1 MKNYFLLFFTSF
13 LVSGF
18 SQLPFNEGF
27 EAYTSGSPIG
37 PQSTR
42 WTTWSGTEG
51 GAEDALIKSN
61 QKFLGSNSLY
71 LSSNAEAGGPTD
83 IILPLSTTPLNSGT
97 LTYQMAILVEGNK
110 GAQINFHGS
119 TTLGSKYALRLD
131 FQQAPSGTA
140 VLRIFDGKGDL
151 GFFNYT
157 VGFWFPLK
165 LVANLNNSKWDVYIN
180 NLYKGSVFAN
190 ETDVTSIEYFPI
202 NTSPNTTNLSG
213 FYIDEISITHTPYTF
228 PARNASIGSI
238 TLGDGLA
245 GKTIT
250 PKVRIRN
257 VGSSTITSVTV
268 GTNYAAANKSK
279 TITGLSLASGA
290 TTTVDL
296 DPMQLAAGT
305 NKYTAFIAAVNG
317 TNGDDNAS
325 DDSASVTTK
334 AIAPAPNKIVVAEE
348 ATGTWCQ
355 WCPRGAVFMDY
366 MEAKYSENFV
376 GIAVHNG
383 ATDPMTNKPY
393 DSAFAKVISGY
404 PSAAVDRVSDIDP
417 SALEADFMTRIAIA
431 PKAKMTLTGSYDDTK
446 KELKVIVNTE
456 FLQAVS
462 TGTYGLAV
470 VLSENK
476 VTGTS
481 SGYNQSNAY
490 AGGKKGVMGGFETK
504 GSPVPAAEMEYNFVA
519 RGIFP
524 NFGGKKD
531 AFPATIN
538 AGDKFVTEFTV
549 PVNTAWTFNNLVA
562 NALLIDPAGKID
574 NGAKRKAADL
584 SKPLGSAV
592 NNIFTA
598 NNITLFPNPSNAVS
612 YLRVET
618 KEAINATITI
628 TDISGKTLYNESFES
643 LSQDVL
649 VPIVTESFDKGMYLV
664 TVKNGTEMI
673 TKKLFVE

>member
-1 MKNYFLLFFTSF
+1 MKHYLILFFTGF
-13 LVSGF
+13 FVTGF
-18 SQLPFNEGF
+18 SQLPFYDGF
-27 EAYTSGSPIG
+27 ETYTSGSPIG

-42 WTTWSGTEG
+42 WTTFSGTEG
-51 GAEDALIKSN
+51 GAEDAIIRSN

-83 IILPLSTTPLNSGT
+83 IILPISGTPLNSGT

-119 TTLGSKYALRLD
+119 TALGSKYALRLD
-131 FQQAPSGTA
+131 FQQAASGTA

-157 VGFWFPLK
+157 VGFWFPFK

-180 NLYKGSVFAN
+180 NSYKGSVFAN
-190 ETDVTSIEYFPI
+190 ETDVTSVEYFPI

-213 FYIDEISITHTPYTF
+213 FYIDEINITHTPYTF

-257 VGSSTITSVTV
+257 VGSSAITSVTV
-268 GTNYAAANKSK
+268 GTNYAATNKSK
-279 TITGLSLASGA
+279 IITGLNLASGA

-305 NKYTAFIAAVNG
+305 NKYTAFISAVNG
-317 TNGDDNAS
+317 TNGDDNAA
-325 DDSASVTTK
+325 DDSASITTK
-334 AIAPAPNKIVVAEE
+334 AIAPAPNKIVVAEQ

-383 ATDPMTNKPY
+383 ASDPMTNKPY
-393 DSAFAKVISGY
+393 DSAFAKVVSGY

-417 SALEADFMTRIAIA
+417 SSLETDFLTRIAVA
-431 PKAKMTLTGSYDDTK
+431 PKAKMTLTGSYDDVK
-446 KELKVIVNTE
+446 KELKVIVNSE

-470 VLSENK
+470 ALSENEVK
-476 VTGTS
+476 GTS

-490 AGGKKGVMGGFETK
+490 AGGKKGVMGGYEAK
-504 GSPVPAAEMEYNFVA
+504 GNPVPAAEMKYNFVA

-524 NFGGKKD
+524 NFTGKKD
-531 AFPATIN
+531 AFPASIN
-538 AGDKFVTEFTV
+538 VGDKFVTEFII
-549 PVNTAWTFNNLVA
+549 PVNSAWVFNNLMA
-562 NALLIDPAGKID
+562 NALLIDPSGKID
-574 NGAKRKAADL
+574 NAAKRKAADL
-584 SKPLGSAV
+584 SKPIGSAV
-592 NNIFTA
+592 NNIFSA
-598 NNITLFPNPSNAVS
+598 NNITIFPNPSNTVS
-612 YLRVET
+612 YLRVEN
-618 KEAINATITI
+618 KEAIQANVTIA
-628 TDISGKTLYNESFES
+628 DISGKVLYNQSFDA
-643 LSQDVL
+643 LNQDVV
-649 VPIVTESFDKGMYLV
+649 VPIYTESFDKGMYLV
-664 TVKNGTEMI
+664 TVSNGTEKV